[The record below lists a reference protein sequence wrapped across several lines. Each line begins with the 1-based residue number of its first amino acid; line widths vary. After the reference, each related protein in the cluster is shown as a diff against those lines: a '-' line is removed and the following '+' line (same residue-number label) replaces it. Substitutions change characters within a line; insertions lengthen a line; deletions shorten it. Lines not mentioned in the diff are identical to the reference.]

1 MKSVESVRRI
11 DGLGRIVIPKDIR
24 NNLKIKQDDLL
35 SFFIDNDSIVLKK
48 YSLFENF
55 ARSSQNMIDSIHSI
69 YNCQCLICDT
79 NSIISS
85 SNKSIIGKKI
95 ADDLLNY
102 ILKRKEMVISAD
114 INVSLNYFVKG
125 YNYLYPIML
134 NGDSIGLLLITNFE
148 NTIEINKLGKLVS
161 SFLSKEL

>member
-1 MKSVESVRRI
+1 
-11 DGLGRIVIPKDIR
+11 
-24 NNLKIKQDDLL
+24 
-35 SFFIDNDSIVLKK
+35 
-48 YSLFENF
+48 
-55 ARSSQNMIDSIHSI
+55 
-69 YNCQCLICDT
+69 
-79 NSIISS
+79 
-85 SNKSIIGKKI
+85 
-95 ADDLLNY
+95 
-102 ILKRKEMVISAD
+102 MVISAD